1 MTDSQTTRFFTS
13 DDVSGLATMAEY
25 VEAVRKGYRDRG
37 RGAPANPRTTLFA
50 ESPAGML
57 TGYTAILPD
66 VGVMGGYTYAAGFGG
81 RDAHFVLPLF
91 DAASGD
97 PLAVFDGASLNPF
110 KTGATGGVAID
121 ELAPARADDLALFG
135 SGPQA
140 RAQLKAAAS
149 VRELERVE
157 VYSPTADHRM
167 NFAAEMN
174 EQLDATVAA
183 VASPSA
189 AVEGADI
196 VVTATNASEPV
207 FDGSMLEPG
216 THVTIMGQYHPE
228 KREVDTT
235 TVERA
240 TYIPD
245 LRDRVMNDAGSFI
258 HAVEEGV
265 VTEEHVHAELG
276 EIVAGKARGRT
287 SDDEI
292 TLFDSGGTAIE
303 TVAAAKLL
311 YDRAVE
317 AGLGE
322 EIEFAPASEAL
333 TGQE

>member
-1 MTDSQTTRFFTS
+1 MADTERTTRFLTS
-13 DDVSGLATMAEY
+13 DEVSGLATMTEY
-25 VEAVRKGYRDRG
+25 VEAVRGGYRDRG
-37 RGAPANPRTTLFA
+37 HGAPARPRTTLFA
-50 ESPAGML
+50 DAPAGML
-57 TGYTAILPD
+57 TGYTAILPE
-66 VGVMGGYTYAAGFGG
+66 VGAMGGYTYAAGFGG
-81 RDAHFVLPLF
+81 ADAHFVLPLF
-91 DAASGD
+91 DADSGE

-140 RAQLKAAAS
+140 RAQLKAAAA

-157 VYSPTADHRM
+157 VYSPTAEHRM
-167 NFAAEMN
+167 SFAAEMN
-174 EQLDATVAA
+174 ERLDATVAA

-207 FDGSMLEPG
+207 FDGSMLDPG
-216 THVTIMGQYHPE
+216 THVTTMGQYHPE
-228 KREVDTT
+228 KREVDAETI
-235 TVERA
+235 ERA

-258 HAVEEGV
+258 RAVDEGV
-265 VTEEHVHAELG
+265 VTTDHIHAELG
-276 EIVAGKARGRT
+276 EVVAGKASGRT
-287 SDDEI
+287 SADEI

-303 TVAAAKLL
+303 TVAAAKML
-311 YDRAVE
+311 YDRAIE
-317 AGLGE
+317 QDLGQ

-333 TGQE
+333 TGK

>member
-1 MTDSQTTRFFTS
+1 MADSEQTTRFLTS
-13 DDVSGLATMAEY
+13 DDVDGLATMREY
-25 VEAVRKGYRDRG
+25 VSAVRDGYRDRG
-37 RGAPANPRTTLFA
+37 HGAPARPRTTLHA
-50 ESPAGML
+50 ESQAGML
-57 TGYTAILPD
+57 TGYTAILPE
-66 VGVMGGYTYAAGFGG
+66 VGAMGGYTYAAGFDSA
-81 RDAHFVLPLF
+81 DAHFVLPLF
-91 DAASGD
+91 DADSGE

-121 ELAPARADDLALFG
+121 ELAPARADTLALFG

-140 RAQLKAAAS
+140 RAQLKAAAT
-149 VRELERVE
+149 VREIGRVE

-167 NFAAEMN
+167 SFAAEMN

-216 THVTIMGQYHPE
+216 THVTTMGQYHPE
-228 KREVDTT
+228 KREVDDTT
-235 TVERA
+235 IETA
-240 TYIPD
+240 TYVPD

-258 HAVEEGV
+258 HAVDGGV
-265 VTEEHVHAELG
+265 VTPDHVHAELG
-276 EIVAGKARGRT
+276 EVVVGTERGRT

-303 TVAAAKLL
+303 TVAAAKML
-311 YDRAVE
+311 YERARE
-317 AGLGE
+317 RNLGT

-333 TGQE
+333 TGR

>member
-1 MTDSQTTRFFTS
+1 MADTERTTRFLTS
-13 DDVSGLATMAEY
+13 DDVSGLATTTEY
-25 VEAVRKGYRDRG
+25 VAAVRDGYRDRG
-37 RGAPANPRTTLFA
+37 HGAPARPRTSLFA
-50 ESPAGML
+50 DSPAGML

-66 VGVMGGYTYAAGFGG
+66 VGAMGGYTYAAGFGG
-81 RDAHFVLPLF
+81 EDAHFVLPLF
-91 DAASGD
+91 DAETGD

-140 RAQLKAAAS
+140 RAQLKAAAA

-167 NFAAEMN
+167 GFAAEMN

-207 FDGSMLEPG
+207 FDGEMLEPG
-216 THVTIMGQYHPE
+216 THVTTMGQYHPE
-228 KREVDTT
+228 KREVDAATI
-235 TVERA
+235 ERA
-240 TYIPD
+240 TYVPD

-258 HAVEEGV
+258 HAVDEGV
-265 VTEEHVHAELG
+265 VTTDHVHAELG
-276 EIVAGKARGRT
+276 EVVVGKAGGRT
-287 SDDEI
+287 SAEEI

-303 TVAAAKLL
+303 TVAAAKML

-317 AGLGE
+317 QDLGQ

-333 TGQE
+333 TGR